1 MKGSIEELIADFL
14 YRKFPRVDVAI
25 LEQLANEL
33 VQLLEEHG
41 AINDSE

>member
-25 LEQLANEL
+25 LEQLASEL
-33 VQLLEEHG
+33 VQLLEEYG
-41 AINDSE
+41 ALDESV